1 MNDTSKPSGKMIGG
15 WFIEAI
21 LPAIFLAN
29 AIIFAENSQHK
40 LVSHAGEAVFN
51 LIVSFISG
59 YVALVWVIARPL
71 KRYFEKPNR

>member
-1 MNDTSKPSGKMIGG
+1 MNDTSKPAGKTVGG

-29 AIIFAENSQHK
+29 AILFAENSQHK
-40 LVSHAGEAVFN
+40 LVSNTREAVFN
-51 LIVSFISG
+51 FIVSFFSG

-71 KRYFEKPNR
+71 KRYFEKPNH